1 MSVRL
6 SPVVLVCVATVLG
19 SPEGWA
25 QATTPEAPT
34 ETSPPAAPPSP
45 QPALPVPA
53 QPAPTTAQP
62 APGAA
67 PAAPST
73 VPATTA
79 QPAAPQPGQG
89 TPATVLSLEDSD
101 GIIGKGVRSATGED
115 MGRIVDVI
123 VTGNTQ
129 PRAAVIDFGGF
140 LGVGSRKV
148 AVDWRSVQFATDGR
162 AGRITVALTRN
173 QVRATPE
180 YKAGEPIVVIGSP
193 PPAREAS
200 APEPVPA
207 PAKTS
212 P

>member
-1 MSVRL
+1 MSLRL
-6 SPVVLVCVATVLG
+6 SPVVLICVATVLG

-25 QATTPEAPT
+25 QATTPEVPAETNPPAASPPPAQPAPAA
-34 ETSPPAAPPSP
+34 PPAAPPA
-45 QPALPVPA
+45 PAPTMA
-53 QPAPTTAQP
+53 APTTA
-62 APGAA
+62 APTTAA
-67 PAAPST
+67 P
-73 VPATTA
+73 PAG
-79 QPAAPQPGQG
+79 PQPGQG

-101 GIIGKGVRSATGED
+101 GIIGKSVRSATGED

-200 APEPVPA
+200 APEPA